1 MGQIVGGAA
10 KPKRCNLNKLSQLGT
25 PAAGEHILVSSDNSM
40 NAAGQGNFDCYIV
53 GDGTTAATALELK
66 SLRDVQLIEEV
77 SQLDKEVN
85 GFTTKNYADGYKVLS
100 SGALQEDSTSVV
112 CVKIPVSFGQT
123 ITFTNSYSYI
133 CAYDAND
140 VKLDYWSARTN
151 VILTATI
158 VQNVSYILASF
169 KKENLAT
176 ASITRG
182 ATILWKPTENFTQ
195 GLSDKVEILEENQ
208 TELQKQAV
216 TKNFVHD
223 SYTTTSG
230 IESGHPGYFVTE
242 KIPGT
247 EGDVVYL
254 GNLGNPSNRYALAYN
269 EQGEVIGYRSN
280 AYNTYTLPTGTA
292 SFVVCFGANAT
303 DLRVYKNNAVV
314 WEKTDSPSRL
324 VDIEYNIDVIGK
336 NLEEISKAAQDS
348 YISLYQDEII
358 PPTFSFPY
366 NILQDGKLGTNSV
379 YKHIILCVEEGDVV
393 RLVANAHTRN
403 LRYAL
408 LTTPSISNTPG
419 EVLPLVSG
427 TTPQY
432 YSRSGN
438 DGGPLMGDVVVVAK
452 AGCKAIIVDVM
463 DITSDYFVASIRR
476 NKMDGVVSCYKEYI
490 STRAFDIR
498 KRDIM
503 LGQNAD
509 SCIFLTDYHI
519 PNGEATITTN
529 FGHSPALVKFVQEH
543 TNTERFIFGGDVFT
557 SPETDAEKFSLMD
570 AFLTLFN
577 FSTMYSA
584 VGNHEWRQSSDLEHD
599 GRTYDFGSLAKRLE
613 GLVTFGRN
621 SQGEITQP
629 YYFFDNTSLKI
640 RYFVL
645 YTPGPVRNSSYA
657 VFNYD
662 EQLDFVTARIRELDN
677 SWSSVII
684 QHIVYG
690 EGSGSN
696 GVTPEYDNENF
707 PTKYPTADVGV
718 AIKNFAVQNNIGDGA
733 KIVAILS
740 GHLHNDF
747 CEFVDGHC
755 ISICV
760 DCDATYGRY
769 NGNNDVVYPNNHTRR
784 WGTTNEQCFDVFH
797 ILKDG
802 SKIYGTRIGFGY
814 DKIVN
819 TTEQAVGVG
828 STTTLTPTII
838 PSYWVSQN
846 DSIATI
852 SNGVVTGVSA
862 GRVTV
867 KAVETGTPNGRW
879 EYFNIVVS

>member
-1 MGQIVGGAA
+1 MGQIIGSAA

-40 NAAGQGNFDCYIV
+40 NASGQGNFDCYIV
-53 GDGTTAATALELK
+53 GEGKTAATALPLK
-66 SLRDVQLIEEV
+66 RINAALEEEV

-85 GFTTKNYADGYKVLS
+85 GFTTKNYTEGYKVLS

-112 CVKIPVSFGQT
+112 CIKIPVSFGQT

-133 CAYDAND
+133 CAYDEND
-140 VKLDYWSARTN
+140 VKLNDWSARTN
-151 VILTATI
+151 VLLTSDS

-169 KKENLAT
+169 KIEKLAT

-182 ATILWKPTENFTQ
+182 ATILWKPTENITL
-195 GLSDKVEILEENQ
+195 GLSERVEDLEENQ
-208 TELQKQAV
+208 TELQRQAT
-216 TKNFVHD
+216 TKNYTPD

-230 IESGHPGYFVTE
+230 IASGHTGYFVTE
-242 KIPGT
+242 KIAGA

-269 EQGEVIGYRSN
+269 EQGEVIGSRSN
-280 AYNTYTLPTGTA
+280 AYGTYTLPTGTA

-324 VDIEYNIDVIGK
+324 VDIKSIIDSTDKELGAV
-336 NLEEISKAAQDS
+336 SKETQDS
-348 YISLYQDEII
+348 YGSLFFEELI
-358 PPTFSFPY
+358 PPTFYFPY
-366 NILQDGKLGTNSV
+366 SITENGTLGTTTT
-379 YKHIILCVEEGDVV
+379 YMHIILCVEEGDVI
-393 RLVANAHTRN
+393 RLVSKKHTRN
-403 LRYAL
+403 LLYAL
-408 LTTPSISNTPG
+408 LTTPSISNTSG

-432 YSRSGN
+432 YSRTGN
-438 DGGPLMGDVVVVAK
+438 LGQSLMGDVVVVVPTN
-452 AGCKAIIVDVM
+452 CKAIIVDVL
-463 DITSDYFVASIRR
+463 DITSTYFVASIRR
-476 NKMDGVVSCYKEYI
+476 NRMDGVVSCYKEYI
-490 STRAFDIR
+490 SARAFDIR

-519 PNGEATITTN
+519 PNGEDGITTN
-529 FGHSPALVKFVQEH
+529 FGHSPALVKFLQEH
-543 TNTERFIFGGDVFT
+543 TNTTRFLFGGDVFT
-557 SPETDAEKFSLMD
+557 SPETDEEKFALMD

-577 FSTMYSA
+577 FTTMYSA
-584 VGNHEWRQSSDLEHD
+584 VGNHEWRQSTDLGHD
-599 GRTYDFGSLAKRLE
+599 GRTYDFGSLAKKLE

-621 SQGEITQP
+621 AQGEIMQP
-629 YYFFDNTSLKI
+629 YYFFDNPALKM

-645 YTPGPVRNSSYA
+645 YTPGPLRNSSYA
-657 VFNYD
+657 VFDYQ
-662 EQLDFVTARIRELDN
+662 EQLDFVAAHLGELDS
-677 SWSSVII
+677 SWSAII
-684 QHIVYG
+684 MQHIVYAG
-690 EGSGSN
+690 GN
-696 GVTPEYDNENF
+696 GGDGVVAEYDEEGF
-707 PTKYPTADVGV
+707 PIKYPTSDVGM
-718 AIKNFAVQNNIGDGA
+718 AIKSLISQNNQTDGA
-733 KIVAILS
+733 KIVALLS
-740 GHLHNDF
+740 GHTHNDF
-747 CEFVDGHC
+747 CEFVDGYC

-769 NGNNDVVYPNNHTRR
+769 NGNDDVVYPNNHTRR

-802 SKIYGTRIGFGY
+802 SKVYGTRIGFGY

-838 PSYWVSQN
+838 PSSWVSQN

-862 GRVTV
+862 GRVTI

-879 EYFNIVVS
+879 EYFNIVVSE